1 MKVKSMKFYTRINS
15 QKCIETAC
23 ILTLRNDKLHLT
35 ASGESKCNPKDI
47 NNEYAGKKIAVSR
60 AIGKFKVKLARK
72 AAWNYF
78 FKKEA

>member
-1 MKVKSMKFYTRINS
+1 MKFYTRINS

-23 ILTLRNDKLHLT
+23 ILTLSNGKLHGT

-47 NNEYAGKKIAVSR
+47 NNEYVGKKIAASR
-60 AIGKFKVKLARK
+60 AISKFKTKFIRE

-78 FKKEA
+78 FDKEV